1 MIDSAFLDL
10 WSIAQWFVI
19 FWAVVMF
26 LFARDTFFV
35 SLAGFLTF
43 GLVGGIV
50 AAYALEAP
58 FGAGFVISG
67 LVGAWLGMLA
77 SQHSGFTIG
86 KLGTK
91 SPSLSMSGLFTVISF
106 PGYLLNL
113 VQYFFQCPWRG
124 WLKNYD
130 SFFSRFA
137 RSGFGGFIL
146 GVFSIA
152 FYLLSFPLRFVC
164 AVYYNLFVR
173 LLSALT
179 DIFLEVVIPKV
190 EGMRHKSFFAY
201 VLLWIVKLPW
211 RILKFLF
218 AKTILALTE
227 SVFFTVYDTFVPTL
241 TMFHG
246 TSEEASA
253 LITTDGEWK
262 VGAGNYAGSGIYFAI
277 FKRTADHYQRLNPHG
292 VIIVSRVS
300 LGRILTMSRAPRTVR
315 QMVAGNGDGITTY
328 GLEHGYRS
336 TEWWRRDSDWWEY
349 CLLDKGGSYDHP
361 WHIRELYIYY
371 AETGVKKR
379 IYGSMASWFFK

>member
-1 MIDSAFLDL
+1 MDLVDL
-10 WSIAQWFVI
+10 WGIVQWIVL
-19 FWAVVMF
+19 FWAVVLL

-35 SLAGFLTF
+35 SLVGFLALGLIGGIAGSYLLDSPF
-43 GLVGGIV
+43 AVGFIVGGLVGG
-50 AAYALEAP
+50 
-58 FGAGFVISG
+58 
-67 LVGAWLGMLA
+67 WLGMLA
-77 SQHSGFTIG
+77 SQHSGLTIG

-91 SPSLSMSGLFTVISF
+91 SPSLSMSGLFAVITF

-113 VQYFFQCPWRG
+113 IQFFFQCPWRG

-137 RSGFGGFIL
+137 RSGFGRFVL
-146 GVFSIA
+146 GSFKVA
-152 FYLLSFPLRFVC
+152 FYLLSFPLRFAC

-179 DIFLEVVIPKV
+179 DILLEVIIPKV
-190 EGMRHKSFFAY
+190 EGMRHKSFFVY

-211 RILKFLF
+211 RIIKFLLG
-218 AKTILALTE
+218 KTILTLAE
-227 SVFFTVYDTFVPTL
+227 SVFFTAYDTIVPTL

-246 TSEEASA
+246 TSAEASA
-253 LITTDGEWK
+253 LITKDGEWK
-262 VGAGNYAGSGIYFAI
+262 VGAGNFAGSGIYFAI
-277 FKRTADHYQRLNPHG
+277 FKKTADHYQRLNPKG

-300 LGRILTMSRAPRTVR
+300 LGRILTMSCAPKTIR

-336 TEWWRRDSDWWEY
+336 TEWWRQDSRWWEY
-349 CLLDKGGSYDHP
+349 CMLDNGGKYNHP

-379 IYGSMASWFFK
+379 IFGSMASWFFR